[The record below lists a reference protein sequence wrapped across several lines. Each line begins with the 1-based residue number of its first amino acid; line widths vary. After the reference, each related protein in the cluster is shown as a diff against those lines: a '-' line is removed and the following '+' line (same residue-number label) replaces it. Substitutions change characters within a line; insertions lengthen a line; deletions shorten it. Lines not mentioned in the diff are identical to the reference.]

1 MGKSFKS
8 KEAKEMIQAF
18 ESTITEIKKSENICN
33 DYYGNILTNTK
44 YLATSGFFNDLIKK
58 NVNGKEIDYKDKQIN
73 LLIQHVYQYIISK
86 KYLDTCNFLL
96 NSNENQIYN
105 DINNLSGV
113 TNLLT
118 WFIAS
123 KGTKLK
129 AENSYSDL
137 ERRKNSGFLH
147 QSQETIDA
155 VANIKNTSFEEA
167 FATFKEDR
175 DNFLKEINSID
186 NNFKEYKGLVN
197 VFLVLKN
204 KYDKIQNGIKTIK
217 ENEEKDKDEIKKA
230 IDYVLAEE
238 LVNALREIS
247 VEELGREKSGVKIKC
262 LKDAGYNDLAK
273 VFGASIEE
281 ISSIYGI
288 SRDAAY
294 TIKSICDSYAK
305 EIKKSQKVKF
315 SIDNKTKSSSKV
327 IRLIYL
333 YLKKKEVRKV
343 IDEFNRQYND
353 KLQKSIN
360 IITDVGNGSTWI
372 FESDEYRKK
381 VIDNYNFLKQILN
394 EDFKDLSTQIDNI
407 LDYSPT
413 TTSKKAWADF
423 SENSI
428 KYYNTIEEIY
438 PGVLGTDDS
447 IYGLPEQLAREIQD
461 QCYFPDG
468 LLCTLRRYQEWGVK
482 YILHQE
488 KALLG
493 DEMGLGKTIEAIATM
508 VSLKNTGATHFIVV
522 CPASIVTNWCKEIT
536 KQSKLS
542 VTKIHG
548 AGKT

>member
-1 MGKSFKS
+1 MGKSFKF

-96 NSNENQIYN
+96 NSNENQIYK

-175 DNFLKEINSID
+175 DSFLKEINNID
-186 NNFKEYKGLVN
+186 NNILKEYKGLVH

-204 KYDKIQNGIKTIK
+204 KYDKIQNSIKTIK

-238 LVNALREIS
+238 LVNALREIP

-315 SIDNKTKSSSKV
+315 STDNKTKSSSKV

-343 IDEFNRQYND
+343 IDEFNSQYND

-394 EDFKDLSTQIDNI
+394 ENFKDLSAQIDNI

-413 TTSKKAWADF
+413 TTSKKAWTDF

-493 DEMGLGKTIEAIATM
+493 DGIR
-508 VSLKNTGATHFIVV
+508 
-522 CPASIVTNWCKEIT
+522 
-536 KQSKLS
+536 
-542 VTKIHG
+542 
-548 AGKT
+548 